1 MIRSINLKH
10 IALTVVITM
19 KYIYV
24 YTHNRNNQEVNILGK
39 QTILNN
45 TGKTSSQA
53 FYTNPFG
60 LYIKKYHDIHSLPYV
75 QACEK
80 KRNKGQA

>member
-1 MIRSINLKH
+1 
-10 IALTVVITM
+10 M

-60 LYIKKYHDIHSLPYV
+60 LYIKKNTMISIHFLMFRPV
-75 QACEK
+75 RK
-80 KRNKGQA
+80 KGIKGKLDFIYFCYFSQFNDT

>member
-1 MIRSINLKH
+1 MISRIYLKH
-10 IALTVVITM
+10 IALTVVITV

-24 YTHNRNNQEVNILGK
+24 YTHNRNNQEVNVLEK
-39 QTILNN
+39 TILNN